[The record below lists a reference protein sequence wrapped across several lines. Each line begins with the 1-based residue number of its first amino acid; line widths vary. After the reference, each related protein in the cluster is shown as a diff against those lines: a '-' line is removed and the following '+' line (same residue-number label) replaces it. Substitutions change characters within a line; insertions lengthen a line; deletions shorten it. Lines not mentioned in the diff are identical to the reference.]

1 MTDRATFPDWARRM
15 LAAVALLG
23 AALGVTRAQDF
34 PSRPVTLIVPYAAG
48 GTTDIGLR
56 ALATATEKHLGQS
69 ILIENRTGVG
79 GVLGPMQMA
88 SGAKPDGYTISQI
101 PITVFRYPFTAKTT
115 FDPLADLTY
124 IMSVSGYTF
133 GVVVKDDAP
142 WATFLALLADAKAHP
157 GKFSYGT
164 PGVGTTLH
172 LTMEQI
178 AKDRGIQWT
187 HVPFRGTADST
198 NSLLGGHIDV
208 VADASGWAPLV
219 NAGQLRLLV
228 IWSNQRSKSWPN
240 VPTLKEAGIAMVSNS
255 PFGLGGPKGM
265 DPKVVKILHDAFK
278 KGSEEPSYLE
288 TLAKLDQEPFYLN
301 TADYRAFAERTFVE
315 QKQLMG
321 ELGFKTGI
329 GRRSS
334 ISCRCEP

>member
-1 MTDRATFPDWARRM
+1 MTTRVWAR
-15 LAAVALLG
+15 LAVLATVVLG
-23 AALGVTRAQDF
+23 AAPGLAGAQDF
-34 PSRPVTLIVPYAAG
+34 PTRPVTLFVPYAAG

-69 ILIENRTGVG
+69 VLIENRTGVG

-88 SGAKPDGYTISQI
+88 SGSKPDGYTISQI

-124 IMSVSGYTF
+124 IMSLSGYTF
-133 GVVVKDDAP
+133 GIVVRNEAP
-142 WATFLALLADAKAHP
+142 WATFPDLLADAKAHP

-178 AKDRGIQWT
+178 AKERGIQWT

-198 NSLLGGHIDV
+198 NSLLGGHIDL

-219 NAGQLRLLV
+219 NGGKLRLLV
-228 IWSNQRSKSWPN
+228 IWSDKRSKSWPN
-240 VPTLKEAGIAMVSNS
+240 VPTLKESGIAMVSNS

-278 KGSEEPSYLE
+278 KGSEEPAYLE

-301 TADYRAFAERTFVE
+301 TADYRAFAERTFAE
-315 QKQLMG
+315 QKKLMG
-321 ELGFKTGI
+321 ELGFKP
-329 GRRSS
+329 
-334 ISCRCEP
+334 E

>member
-1 MTDRATFPDWARRM
+1 MSGLARAE
-15 LAAVALLG
+15 
-23 AALGVTRAQDF
+23 DF
-34 PSRPVTLIVPYAAG
+34 PSRPVALIVPYAAG

-56 ALATATEKHLGQS
+56 ALAAATEKHLGQS

-133 GVVVKDDAP
+133 GVVVKTDAP
-142 WATFLALLADAKAHP
+142 WATFPDLLADAKANP

-198 NSLLGGHIDV
+198 NSLLGGHIDL

-219 NAGQLRLLV
+219 NGGKLRLLV
-228 IWSNQRSKSWPN
+228 IWSDQRSKSWPN

-255 PFGLGGPKGM
+255 PFGIGGPKGM

-301 TADYRAFAERTFVE
+301 TADYRAFAERTFTE

-321 ELGFKTGI
+321 ELGFKP
-329 GRRSS
+329 
-334 ISCRCEP
+334 E